1 VFSVESHSIEKT
13 DVALLFGYKQNDIK
27 GGMHRNTFRP
37 ASYTKYRADKQMED
51 CMKTALALC
60 LGLMVLVS
68 APVRALDETL
78 PTPRFVNATV
88 DQSEKSLRLALESI
102 SVGSQLTAAQTVRE
116 LKTLLPNRSFS
127 SLVIPLMRIVK
138 DEDCDVHSRV
148 LAAIAL
154 HDLHSAVGDFAIS
167 RTAQFTDSQQVKH
180 VCSWLTYSRK
190 LEDK

>member
-1 VFSVESHSIEKT
+1 VFGLRHILLKKQMWRYSLDMNSIEQK
-13 DVALLFGYKQNDIK
+13 D
-27 GGMHRNTFRP
+27 GMQCNTFRP
-37 ASYTKYRADKQMED
+37 APYMKYRTNKQMED

-60 LGLMVLVS
+60 LGLMVLVA

-88 DQSEKSLRLALESI
+88 DQSEKSLKLALESI

-116 LKTLLPNRSFS
+116 LKTLLPKRSFS

-138 DEDCDVHSRV
+138 DENCDVHSRV

-154 HDLHSAVGDFAIS
+154 HDLHSAMGDFAIS
-167 RTAQFTDSQQVKH
+167 RTAQFTDNQQVKH
-180 VCSWLTYSRK
+180 VCMWLTYDRK
-190 LEDK
+190 SEEK